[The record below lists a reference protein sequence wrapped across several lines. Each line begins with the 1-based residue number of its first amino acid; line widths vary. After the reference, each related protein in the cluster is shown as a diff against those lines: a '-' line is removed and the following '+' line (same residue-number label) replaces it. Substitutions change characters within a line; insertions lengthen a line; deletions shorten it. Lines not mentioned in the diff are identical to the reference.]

1 MRTKNA
7 LILQIREII
16 NVLCKNII
24 QNDFESQRKDKR
36 LFRLFFLIKVGQ
48 AWQVMYNIIK
58 VKYSREVPH
67 VCNIDVFFVLR

>member
-58 VKYSREVPH
+58 VKYYAYQP
-67 VCNIDVFFVLR
+67 